1 MNTGRA
7 KMQKLTKRIMK
18 VFRHGEKGFTLIE
31 LLVVIGILGVLGA
44 VVALNVGSFIG
55 SGHDEAACAELHNVQ
70 TAVLAYMAANSG
82 GVPDSIDACAE
93 YIVGTVAGTYAIG
106 ADGEVTQ
113 SAFDG
118 GAAWPRQAA
127 APEVPEG

>member
-1 MNTGRA
+1 
-7 KMQKLTKRIMK
+7 MQRLTKRVLK

-44 VVALNVGSFIG
+44 VVALNVGNFIG

-82 GVPDSIDACAE
+82 AVPADVDACSE
-93 YIVGTVAGTYAIG
+93 YIVGTVAGTYTIG
-106 ADGEVTQ
+106 DDGEVTQ

-118 GAAWPRQAA
+118 GDACTRQAA
-127 APEVPEG
+127 AEPEG

>member
-1 MNTGRA
+1 M
-7 KMQKLTKRIMK
+7 KKLTKK
-18 VFRHGEKGFTLIE
+18 VSHLIRRGEKGFTLIE

-70 TAVLAYMAANSG
+70 TAVLAYMAENSG
-82 GVPDSIDACAE
+82 AVPASIDACAE
-93 YIVGTVAGTYAIG
+93 YIVGTPAGTYSVG
-106 ADGEVTQ
+106 TGGEVTQ

-118 GAAWPRQAA
+118 GAACS
-127 APEVPEG
+127 GT